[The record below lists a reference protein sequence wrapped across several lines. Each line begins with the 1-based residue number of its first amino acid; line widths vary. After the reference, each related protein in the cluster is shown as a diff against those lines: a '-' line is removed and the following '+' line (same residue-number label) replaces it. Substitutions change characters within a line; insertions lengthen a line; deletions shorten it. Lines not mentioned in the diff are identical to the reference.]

1 MDIDEKVEFYLS
13 EDGSSVKS
21 LIRKLDRSLAE
32 IPIYGNRGFVNGV
45 KVGFCSDERMF
56 GKIFRVEA
64 NIERDNI
71 QLGPYVVKNPI
82 SMLEI
87 LDSKS
92 YGSEI
97 KYTIM
102 KESGDIDPRLFL
114 IPSRIVITDTSGFMG
129 QKFTIMAKEDP
140 TMHLSQGLQTK

>member
-1 MDIDEKVEFYLS
+1 MHPRWIVLYWLC
-13 EDGSSVKS
+13 
-21 LIRKLDRSLAE
+21 A
-32 IPIYGNRGFVNGV
+32 
-45 KVGFCSDERMF
+45 
-56 GKIFRVEA
+56 GKIYSE
-64 NIERDNI
+64 
-71 QLGPYVVKNPI
+71 
-82 SMLEI
+82 MLEI